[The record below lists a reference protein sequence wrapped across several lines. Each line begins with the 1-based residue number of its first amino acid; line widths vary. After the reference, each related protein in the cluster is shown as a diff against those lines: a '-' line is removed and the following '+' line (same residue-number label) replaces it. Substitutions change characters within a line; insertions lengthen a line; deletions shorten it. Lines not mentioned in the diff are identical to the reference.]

1 MKQEI
6 LKNSLPN
13 NWSQAINIF
22 QLVTAFQKVTRRQ
35 DIPSKNFPER
45 EQWGCSFSNYL
56 CVLASKWSQLAASL
70 MSSGISSSFSSFK
83 MRAWSHSVSFPQPI
97 WRFQQGFHQL
107 QMPCCFSSAWWLSSP
122 HKELE
127 GFWDCHWLEVW
138 DGVENTPTDKI
149 ISTQD
154 LECSLQCVLTFS
166 LSLSSFQVPLSS
178 WKLWH
183 SFSGIQPN
191 PCGGWIDFAMTS
203 HHLPCVLRAP
213 SISILT

>member
-1 MKQEI
+1 MGIYNGSHCLVSVQFKTIFKNEARDKKIPYQTTEAKQ
-6 LKNSLPN
+6 
-13 NWSQAINIF
+13 WTFF
-22 QLVTAFQKVTRRQ
+22 QLVTAFQKVARRQ
-35 DIPSKNFPER
+35 DILSKNFPER

-83 MRAWSHSVSFPQPI
+83 TRARSHSVRFPQPI

-127 GFWDCHWLEVW
+127 GFWDCHWLGVW

-154 LECSLQCVLTFS
+154 LEMLSSMCVDIFS
-166 LSLSSFQVPLSS
+166 LTEQFSSTLIFREALTQLQ
-178 WKLWH
+178 WH
-183 SFSGIQPN
+183 P
-191 PCGGWIDFAMTS
+191 T
-203 HHLPCVLRAP
+203 
-213 SISILT
+213 

>member
-1 MKQEI
+1 MHWVFAMALTVWYQYNSKQFLKMKQEI

-83 MRAWSHSVSFPQPI
+83 MRARSHSVSFPQPI

-154 LECSLQCVLTFS
+154 LEMLSSMCVDIFS
-166 LSLSSFQVPLSS
+166 LTEQFSSTLIFLEALTQLQ
-178 WKLWH
+178 WH
-183 SFSGIQPN
+183 P
-191 PCGGWIDFAMTS
+191 T
-203 HHLPCVLRAP
+203 
-213 SISILT
+213 